1 MVTSHWIEDNIV
13 SIIIILVIFSFSIYG
28 ISKIRKINMFI
39 ESCYLKLPI
48 FCRLIFK
55 LNISRYMRMMAILS
69 SNGVNL
75 IRTMDVST
83 GVVTNLYIKQRL
95 DDAVTLV
102 SEGGSLSSSL
112 SNSRM
117 FSPMTIHMIASG
129 ERSGKLDE
137 VLKKITDIQEQEI
150 IEEINV
156 FVILLEPVI
165 MISMASF
172 IFFIVLAIF
181 QPILEMN
188 NLIF

>member
-1 MVTSHWIEDNIV
+1 
-13 SIIIILVIFSFSIYG
+13 
-28 ISKIRKINMFI
+28 MFI

-48 FCRLIFK
+48 FGRLIFK

-137 VLKKITDIQEQEI
+137 VLKKITDIQEQ
-150 IEEINV
+150 
-156 FVILLEPVI
+156 
-165 MISMASF
+165 
-172 IFFIVLAIF
+172 
-181 QPILEMN
+181 
-188 NLIF
+188 

>member
-1 MVTSHWIEDNIV
+1 
-13 SIIIILVIFSFSIYG
+13 
-28 ISKIRKINMFI
+28 RKINMFI

-48 FCRLIFK
+48 FGRLIFK